1 MCCDKNL
8 RVRPG
13 QTGETAVHPTCCKKD
28 TYEEVGGDEHNGCQ
42 SRQTVYCRK
51 PSRPPPLQATIV
63 SMYQVCS
70 EVLKVHS
77 QYQAVTN
84 LSEIDYPRLL
94 PSSHDRTP

>member
-1 MCCDKNL
+1 MVASQGKL
-8 RVRPG
+8 F
-13 QTGETAVHPTCCKKD
+13 
-28 TYEEVGGDEHNGCQ
+28 
-42 SRQTVYCRK
+42 TVVNRAA
-51 PSRPPPLQATIV
+51 PPPLQATIV